1 MNIAGWIVGYLKD
14 NKDEI
19 VDGINKK
26 VNLPLISEAK
36 EEQILDSLFD
46 AFMEILEGVL
56 EKKKVWR
63 IRSIGRCHIL
73 L

>member
-1 MNIAGWIVGYLKD
+1 MNIAGLIVGYLKD

-19 VDGINKK
+19 VDGINEK

-46 AFMEILEGVL
+46 AFMEILEGIL
-56 EKKKVWR
+56 AKK
-63 IRSIGRCHIL
+63 
-73 L
+73 

>member
-1 MNIAGWIVGYLKD
+1 MNIASLIVGYLKD

-19 VDGINKK
+19 VDGMNKK

-56 EKKKVWR
+56 TKKKV
-63 IRSIGRCHIL
+63 
-73 L
+73 

>member
-1 MNIAGWIVGYLKD
+1 MNIAGLIVGYLKD

-19 VDGINKK
+19 VDGINEK

-46 AFMEILEGVL
+46 AFMEILEGNL
-56 EKKKVWR
+56 AKK
-63 IRSIGRCHIL
+63 
-73 L
+73 

>member
-1 MNIAGWIVGYLKD
+1 MNIAGLIVGYLRD

-26 VNLPLISEAK
+26 VNLPLVSEAK
-36 EEQILDSLFD
+36 EEQIFDSLFD

-56 EKKKVWR
+56 AKK
-63 IRSIGRCHIL
+63 
-73 L
+73 

>member
-1 MNIAGWIVGYLKD
+1 MNIAGLIVGYLKD

-19 VDGINKK
+19 VDGINEK

-56 EKKKVWR
+56 TKKKV
-63 IRSIGRCHIL
+63 
-73 L
+73 

>member
-1 MNIAGWIVGYLKD
+1 MNIAGLIVGYLKD

-19 VDGINKK
+19 VDGINEK

-36 EEQILDSLFD
+36 EEQIIDSLFD

-56 EKKKVWR
+56 AKK
-63 IRSIGRCHIL
+63 
-73 L
+73 

>member
-1 MNIAGWIVGYLKD
+1 MNIASLIIGYLKD

-19 VDGINKK
+19 VDGMNKK

-56 EKKKVWR
+56 EKKKV
-63 IRSIGRCHIL
+63 
-73 L
+73 

>member
-1 MNIAGWIVGYLKD
+1 MNIASLIIGYLKD

-19 VDGINKK
+19 VDGMNKK

-56 EKKKVWR
+56 EKKK
-63 IRSIGRCHIL
+63 S
-73 L
+73 

>member
-1 MNIAGWIVGYLKD
+1 MNIAGLIVGYLRD

-36 EEQILDSLFD
+36 EEQIFDSLFE
-46 AFMEILEGVL
+46 AFMEIHEGVL
-56 EKKKVWR
+56 AKK
-63 IRSIGRCHIL
+63 
-73 L
+73 

>member
-1 MNIAGWIVGYLKD
+1 MNIAGLIVGYLKE

-26 VNLPLISEAK
+26 VNLPLVSEAK

-46 AFMEILEGVL
+46 AFMEILEGIL
-56 EKKKVWR
+56 NKKK
-63 IRSIGRCHIL
+63 
-73 L
+73 

>member
-1 MNIAGWIVGYLKD
+1 MNIAGLIVGYLRD

-36 EEQILDSLFD
+36 EEQIFDSLFD
-46 AFMEILEGVL
+46 AFMEILEGIL
-56 EKKKVWR
+56 AKK
-63 IRSIGRCHIL
+63 
-73 L
+73 